1 MEIEW
6 SIKNIIIFLFICFII
21 VNVIFVFVII
31 LEKIKNYEYDNLSKT
46 QNQRKLID
54 YLKANVNFN
63 NTYEIS
69 NNELNFFYSGYN
81 INNPPN

>member
-6 SIKNIIIFLFICFII
+6 TIKNIIILLFICFII

-31 LEKIKNYEYDNLSKT
+31 LEKIKKSEYENLSKK

-54 YLKANVNFN
+54 YLKSNVNFN

-69 NNELNFFYSGYN
+69 ENEVQFFYSTYN